1 MSKELTYEEALANVA
16 VSCSQ
21 AYSEFYM
28 IGDKSVRYGEY
39 EVFEED
45 YESLKKLEEAIEKAK
60 RYDELAKEKEK

>member
-1 MSKELTYEEALANVA
+1 MNDKLNYEEALANVA

-45 YESLKKLEEAIEKAK
+45 YKSLKKLEEAIEKAK
-60 RYDELAKEKEK
+60 RYDLLAKEEN